1 MMVEDVEKRRE
12 LYKMKFVATSLLAG
26 AFLIYVTA
34 LIFEDWYAW
43 VGFVRAAAE
52 AAMVGAI
59 ADWFAVTALFR
70 HPLGLK
76 IPHTAIV
83 PRRKREIG
91 EKLASFVRQNFLT
104 EEVIADKLRSMELT
118 RRAVEWLG
126 QPENSRLVAD
136 QLAAG
141 AVAAIQVMRDED
153 VQSLI
158 EKQLVARIR
167 STQFA
172 PLLGNLLSLLTA
184 GNRQQELLME
194 LVKFGSGFLKEN
206 RAVILEKINEELPW
220 WAAVWGVDR
229 RIYQTIIHSVDT
241 TLAEVKADPKHPLYR
256 NFEAAVSRL
265 IEGLK
270 TSSELQ
276 ERETTLKEE
285 LLQQPVVQ
293 EFSASLWSDIKASL
307 VDRSDNSPLE
317 FSQPVQQMLLR
328 FGEVL
333 QNDPVLYSK
342 IDHWLCEVV
351 IYLTKTYGHE
361 VESLI
366 SHTINKW
373 NPEMITDKIETEVGR
388 DLQFI
393 RINGTLIGGLVGLLI
408 YTVSFLVRLW

>member
-1 MMVEDVEKRRE
+1 VIVEDVQKRRE
-12 LYKMKFVATSLLAG
+12 LYKMKFVATSLLVG

-43 VGFVRAAAE
+43 VGFVRATAE

-118 RRAVEWLG
+118 KRAVEWLG

-153 VQSLI
+153 VQALI

-172 PLLGNLLSLLTA
+172 PLVGNLLSFLTA

-206 RAVILEKINEELPW
+206 KAVILEKINEELPW

-276 ERETTLKEE
+276 ERETTVKEE

-293 EFSASLWSDIKASL
+293 EFSASLWADIKASL
-307 VDRSDNSPLE
+307 VDHSTNSPLE

-333 QNDPVLYSK
+333 QNDPVLYRK
-342 IDHWLCEVV
+342 IDRWLCEVV

-393 RINGTLIGGLVGLLI
+393 RINGTLIGGLAGLLS

>member
-1 MMVEDVEKRRE
+1 MQEESNKQRE
-12 LYKMKFVATSLLAG
+12 LHKMKLLATLLLVA
-26 AFLIYVTA
+26 AFMIYVMA
-34 LIFEDWYAW
+34 LILEERYAW
-43 VGFVRAAAE
+43 VGFVRATAE

-76 IPHTAIV
+76 IPHTAII

-91 EKLASFVRQNFLT
+91 EKLARFVRQNFLT
-104 EEVIADKLRSMELT
+104 EEVIADKLGSMEVIKK
-118 RRAVEWLG
+118 AVEWLG
-126 QPENSRLVAD
+126 QPENSRLIAD

-141 AVAAIQVMRDED
+141 AAAVIKVMKDED
-153 VQSLI
+153 IQALI
-158 EKQLVARIR
+158 EKQLVAQIR

-172 PLLGNLLSLLTA
+172 PLLGNVLSLLTA

-206 RAVILEKINEELPW
+206 KAVILEKINEELPW

-229 RIYQTIIHSVDT
+229 RIYQTIINSVDT
-241 TLAEVKADPKHPLYR
+241 TLEEVKADSQHPLYR
-256 NFEAAVSRL
+256 NFQAAVNRVV
-265 IEGLK
+265 EELK

-276 ERETTLKEE
+276 EREKVLKEE

-293 EFSASLWSDIKASL
+293 EFSASLWADIKASL
-307 VDRSDNSPLE
+307 IEHSSNSRLE
-317 FSQPVQQMLLR
+317 IRRPIQQMLVK
-328 FGEVL
+328 FGETIR
-333 QNDPVLYSK
+333 NDPVLYEK
-342 IDHWLCEVV
+342 IDHWLREL
-351 IYLTKTYGHE
+351 ILYLTKTYGYE

-366 SHTINKW
+366 SNTINKW
-373 NPEMITDKIETEVGR
+373 DPHMITDKIETEVGR

>member
-1 MMVEDVEKRRE
+1 VIVEDVQKRRE
-12 LYKMKFVATSLLAG
+12 LYKMKFLATSLLVG
-26 AFLIYVTA
+26 ALLIYVMA
-34 LIFEDWYAW
+34 LTFEEWYAW
-43 VGFVRAAAE
+43 VGFVRATAE

-91 EKLASFVRQNFLT
+91 EKLAHFVRQNFLT
-104 EEVIADKLRSMELT
+104 EEVIADKLRSMEFT
-118 RRAVEWLG
+118 RRTVEWLG

-141 AVAAIQVMRDED
+141 AVAAIQVMKDED
-153 VQSLI
+153 VQALI

-172 PLLGNLLSLLTA
+172 PLIGNLLAFLTA

-206 RAVILEKINEELPW
+206 KAVILEKINEELPW

-229 RIYQTIIHSVDT
+229 RIYQTIINSVDT
-241 TLAEVKADPKHPLYR
+241 TLAEVKADPKHLLYR
-256 NFEAAVSRL
+256 NFEAAVGRL
-265 IEGLK
+265 VEGLK

-293 EFSASLWSDIKASL
+293 EFSASLWTDIKVSL
-307 VDRSDNSPLE
+307 VDHSANSPLE

-328 FGEVL
+328 FGEAL
-333 QNDPVLYSK
+333 QNDPVLYGK

-366 SHTINKW
+366 SHTINNW
-373 NPEMITDKIETEVGR
+373 DPEMITDKIETEVGR

-393 RINGTLIGGLVGLLI
+393 RINGTLIGGLAGLLI
-408 YTVSFLVRLW
+408 YTVSFLVRLL

>member
-1 MMVEDVEKRRE
+1 MAEDAQKRRE

-34 LIFEDWYAW
+34 LFFEDWYAW
-43 VGFVRAAAE
+43 VGFVRATAE

-141 AVAAIQVMRDED
+141 AVAAIQVMKDED
-153 VQSLI
+153 VQALI

-172 PLLGNLLSLLTA
+172 PLLGNLLSFLTA

-206 RAVILEKINEELPW
+206 KAVILEKINEELPW

-293 EFSASLWSDIKASL
+293 EFSASLWTDIKASL

-333 QNDPVLYSK
+333 QNDPVLYGK

-366 SHTINKW
+366 SNTINKW

>member
-1 MMVEDVEKRRE
+1 MNDVQKRRE
-12 LYKMKFVATSLLAG
+12 LYKMKFLATSLLAG
-26 AFLIYVTA
+26 AFLIYVVA
-34 LIFEDWYAW
+34 LTFEEWYAW
-43 VGFVRAAAE
+43 VGFVRATAE

-83 PRRKREIG
+83 PTRKREIG
-91 EKLASFVRQNFLT
+91 EKLARFVRQNFLT

-118 RRAVEWLG
+118 KRAVEWLD

-141 AVAAIQVMRDED
+141 AVAAIQVMKDED
-153 VQSLI
+153 IQALI

-172 PLLGNLLSLLTA
+172 PLLGNLLSFFTA
-184 GNRQQELLME
+184 GKRQQELLME

-206 RAVILEKINEELPW
+206 KAVILEKINEELPW

-241 TLAEVKADPKHPLYR
+241 TLQEVKADPQHPLYR

-270 TSSELQ
+270 TSAELQ
-276 ERETTLKEE
+276 EREKTLKEE

-293 EFSASLWSDIKASL
+293 EFSASLWADIKASL
-307 VDRSDNSPLE
+307 VEHSANSPLE
-317 FSQPVQQMLLR
+317 FSQPVQQMLEQL
-328 FGEVL
+328 GEVL
-333 QNDPVLYSK
+333 QNDPVLYAK

-373 NPEMITDKIETEVGR
+373 DPAMITDKIETEVGR

-393 RINGTLIGGLVGLLI
+393 RINGTLIGGLAGLII
-408 YTVSFLVRLW
+408 YTVSFLARML

>member
-1 MMVEDVEKRRE
+1 MQEESNKQRE
-12 LYKMKFVATSLLAG
+12 LYKMKLLATLLLVA
-26 AFLIYVTA
+26 AFVIYVIA
-34 LIFEDWYAW
+34 LILEEWYAW
-43 VGFVRAAAE
+43 VGFVRATAE

-76 IPHTAIV
+76 IPHTAII

-91 EKLASFVRQNFLT
+91 EKLARFVRQNFLT
-104 EEVIADKLRSMELT
+104 EEVIADKLHSMEVT
-118 RRAVEWLG
+118 KKVAEWLG
-126 QPENSRLVAD
+126 QPENSTRIAD

-141 AVAAIQVMRDED
+141 AAAVINVMKDED
-153 VQSLI
+153 IQALI
-158 EKQLVARIR
+158 EKQLVAQIR

-172 PLLGNLLSLLTA
+172 PLLGNVLSLLTA

-206 RAVILEKINEELPW
+206 KAVILEKINEELPW

-229 RIYQTIIHSVDT
+229 RIYQTIINSVDT
-241 TLAEVKADPKHPLYR
+241 TLEEVKADPQHPLYR
-256 NFEAAVSRL
+256 NFQAAVNRL
-265 IEGLK
+265 VEELK

-276 ERETTLKEE
+276 EREKVLKEE

-293 EFSASLWSDIKASL
+293 EFSASLWADIKASL
-307 VDRSDNSPLE
+307 LEHSSNSRLE
-317 FSQPVQQMLLR
+317 VRRPIQQMLVK
-328 FGEVL
+328 FGETIR
-333 QNDPVLYSK
+333 NDPVLYEK
-342 IDHWLCEVV
+342 IDHWLREL
-351 IYLTKTYGHE
+351 ILYLTKTYGYE

-366 SHTINKW
+366 SNTINKW
-373 NPEMITDKIETEVGR
+373 DPHMITDKIETEVGR

>member
-1 MMVEDVEKRRE
+1 MVEDLQKRHE
-12 LYKMKFVATSLLAG
+12 LYKMKFLATSLLVG
-26 AFLIYVTA
+26 ALLIYVAA
-34 LIFEDWYAW
+34 LVFEEWYVW
-43 VGFVRAAAE
+43 VGFVRATAE

-76 IPHTAIV
+76 IPHTAII
-83 PRRKREIG
+83 PTRKREIG
-91 EKLASFVRQNFLT
+91 EKLAHFIRQNFLT
-104 EEVIADKLRSMELT
+104 EEVVAERLRSMELT
-118 RRAVEWLG
+118 KRAMEWLAH
-126 QPENSRLVAD
+126 PENSRLVAD

-141 AVAAIQVMRDED
+141 TVAAIQVMRDED
-153 VQSLI
+153 VQALI

-184 GNRQQELLME
+184 GKRQQELLME

-206 RAVILEKINEELPW
+206 KAVILDKINEELPW

-229 RIYQTIIHSVDT
+229 RIYQTIINSVDT
-241 TLAEVKADPKHPLYR
+241 TLAEVKADPQHPLYR
-256 NFEAAVSRL
+256 NFETAVSQV

-270 TSSELQ
+270 TSAELQ
-276 ERETTLKEE
+276 EREKALKEE

-307 VDRSDNSPLE
+307 VEHSANSPLE
-317 FSQPVQQMLLR
+317 FSQPVQQMLQQL
-328 FGEVL
+328 GEAL
-333 QNDPVLYSK
+333 QNDPVLYAK

-361 VESLI
+361 VETLI

-373 NPEMITDKIETEVGR
+373 DPEMITDKIETEVGR

-393 RINGTLIGGLVGLLI
+393 RINGTLIGGLAGLII
-408 YTVSFLVRLW
+408 YTVSFLARLL